1 MNNPLFLF
9 VGKSASGKTTIANR
23 LEEKYNHIQ
32 VQSYTTRPPR
42 YEGEVGHIFVTDDE
56 GKKYRAEVFDIFKV
70 EGYDDNQYIM
80 YSFGESVDDSN
91 ERVYISR
98 VVEAGDSYNLVEI
111 SDEKEWDAVNKT
123 IQANLESLGED
134 NE

>member
-1 MNNPLFLF
+1 MGN
-9 VGKSASGKTTIANR
+9 
-23 LEEKYNHIQ
+23 EEKKIDNNNNA
-32 VQSYTTRPPR
+32 TDN
-42 YEGEVGHIFVTDDE
+42 HIFVTDDE

-70 EGYDDNQYIM
+70 DGYEDNEYIM

-98 VVEAGDSYNLVEI
+98 VVEAGDSYNLTEI
-111 SDEKEWDAVNKT
+111 SDEKEWEAVNKT

-134 NE
+134 ND

>member
-1 MNNPLFLF
+1 M
-9 VGKSASGKTTIANR
+9 GT
-23 LEEKYNHIQ
+23 EEKKIDNNNNA
-32 VQSYTTRPPR
+32 TDN
-42 YEGEVGHIFVTDDE
+42 HIFVTDDE

-70 EGYDDNQYIM
+70 DGYEDNEYIM

-91 ERVYISR
+91 ERVYVSR
-98 VVEAGDSYNLVEI
+98 VTQTDDSYNLVEI

-134 NE
+134 DG